1 MQDASFIDRK
11 HRSEYGTWEKVERLG
26 AAAVA
31 YIRARSKEEWLIFL
45 AGLMLG
51 LLLG

>member
-1 MQDASFIDRK
+1 MQDAGFIDRK
-11 HRSEYGTWEKVERLG
+11 HRSERGTWDKVERLG

-31 YIRARSKEEWLIFL
+31 YLRARTKEEWLIFL
-45 AGLMLG
+45 CGLMLG